1 MSARRAL
8 ALGRAALLGSET
20 ITPTEIRRRIGA
32 RFPHA
37 EPLPD
42 RPALDALLREE
53 NFDYRWDAERESYS
67 VPSRAALTG
76 ATSYESSL
84 TRMATANVTTV
95 ARPATDPQVVEARA
109 FEERLTASQRDGGML
124 SLMAYPLDLGA
135 AGRELRR
142 LPVTAID
149 LDELLIRELH
159 TAAASLGIKDWNVV
173 LAADAEDRSSVGWR
187 NLTRLVQQAVT
198 SVEDAIVATPGA
210 VLLEHVGLLARY
222 GQLGFFDRLRAR
234 LMDGVPMRACWTL
247 LPADDQTDRPL
258 IDGDAVPVLTPNEW
272 ARIPRSWL
280 KNLHRAATEGAA

>member
-1 MSARRAL
+1 MIEHPL
-8 ALGRAALLGSET
+8 ALGRATLLGSDA
-20 ITPTEIRRRIGA
+20 ITPAEIRRRIAA

-37 EPLPD
+37 EPLPE
-42 RPALDALLREE
+42 RPALDTLLREE
-53 NFDYRWDAERESYS
+53 NFDYRWDTERESYS

-109 FEERLTASQRDGGML
+109 FEDRLNAGQRDGGML

-135 AGRELRR
+135 AARELRR
-142 LPVTAID
+142 FPVTSID

-159 TAAASLGIKDWNVV
+159 SAADSLGIADWNVV

-187 NLTRLVQQAVT
+187 NLTRLVQQAIAA
-198 SVEDAIVATPGA
+198 VEDALAATSGT
-210 VLLEHVGLLARY
+210 VLIEHVGLLARY
-222 GQLGFFDRLRAR
+222 GELAFFDRLRAR
-234 LMDGVPMRACWTL
+234 LMDGVPMQACWTL

-280 KNLHRAATEGAA
+280 KNLHRAATQGAA